1 MARRTLAGVVVAVA
15 LGSVA
20 TVSADQLPILRSAT
34 VVDRHVVVQ
43 VAVGDMRLAQLT
55 VSTRRAVDGFGA
67 LLPTYVRLQET
78 IKLAPSATGIVRLQ
92 SQRTLAPG
100 TYFVQVVAYDNGE
113 GGVTDCPPKLM
124 RSCLQHWSNVRR
136 VVVPSG

>member
-1 MARRTLAGVVVAVA
+1 
-15 LGSVA
+15 
-20 TVSADQLPILRSAT
+20 
-34 VVDRHVVVQ
+34 
-43 VAVGDMRLAQLT
+43 LT